1 MIVLFSKILLEIKNK
16 SMRKIIFLIAGIGL
30 GGCSYFSPSYQKP
43 NVQIP
48 NKWSVE
54 SSFSQESIESLP
66 YLAWWQK
73 FNDPDLNR
81 YIESGLQYNMKIQVA
96 KANLEAAQGQL
107 LSAKLSWIPM
117 LNLFGGVINGT
128 SQNSVAPVGNL
139 GTIASSGSFF
149 AILPSYTLNVF
160 TSYTLQKQ
168 AGYNLEAAQNA
179 ELSVRLAVIGQV
191 VSAYFANL
199 AQQQLLAQFTQLD
212 NDLGE
217 LVTIASELD
226 KRGLANGLSVDELRS
241 KQFLVKSQLS
251 VVKKNLTVTQN
262 ALRLLINQ
270 TPGQVQPSNQFSQIN
285 QYQIIPGNLPV
296 SVLAARPDILKAE
309 AELKAANEGISVA
322 SSALLPG
329 VNFNYFYAQ
338 GSGSQNLN
346 SSLLNA
352 GADNTNQQSYYAAYA
367 NWTISP
373 SVFGNIDTNSALFK
387 ASLAQYK
394 FAVTSALHEVD
405 NALAEYN
412 GLNQK
417 MSNDK
422 AAYSNLESSIQ
433 VKQAMLKRGLSTYML
448 VKTAMLEQD
457 LLAIDLTQTKLQ
469 QLIALVN
476 VYQSLG
482 GGYQYNESTVVES
495 K

>member
-1 MIVLFSKILLEIKNK
+1 
-16 SMRKIIFLIAGIGL
+16 MRKIYPLLFGFMV

-48 NKWSVE
+48 NKWSTD
-54 SSFSQESIESLP
+54 SSSLVPNISESLP

-73 FNDPDLNR
+73 FNDPELNR
-81 YIESGLQYNMKIQVA
+81 YIESGLQHNMTIQVA

-107 LSAKLSWIPM
+107 LAVKLNWIPM
-117 LNLFGGVINGT
+117 FNLFGGVINGS
-128 SQNSVAPVGNL
+128 SQNSIAPIGNL
-139 GTIASSGSFF
+139 GTLSSNGSFF

-160 TSYTLQKQ
+160 TNYTLQKQ
-168 AGYNLEAAQNA
+168 AGYNVEVAQNA

-191 VSAYFANL
+191 AAAYFANL
-199 AQQQLLAQFTQLD
+199 AQQQLLQQFTKLY
-212 NDLGE
+212 NDMSE
-217 LVTIASELD
+217 LVNIASEMD
-226 KRGLANGLSVDELRS
+226 KRGLTNTVSVDELKS
-241 KQFLVKSQLS
+241 KQALAKGQLVLIQ
-251 VVKKNLTVTQN
+251 KNLTATQN

-270 TPGQVQPSNQFSQIN
+270 APGLTKNLNQFANIN
-285 QYQIIPGNLPV
+285 PNQIIPGNLPV

-309 AELKAANEGISVA
+309 AQLKAANEGISVA

-329 VNFNYFYAQ
+329 VNLNYFYAQ

-346 SSLLNA
+346 SSLINA

-373 SVFGNIDTNSALFK
+373 SVFGAINTNSALFR

-394 FAVTSALHEVD
+394 FAVNTALHEVD
-405 NALAEYN
+405 NALAAN
-412 GLNQK
+412 NALNQK
-417 MSNDK
+417 MLSDT
-422 AAYSNLESSIQ
+422 AAYSSLESSIQ
-433 VKQAMLKRGLSTYML
+433 VKQAMLKRGLTTYMI
-448 VKTAMLEQD
+448 VKTFSLEQD

-469 QLIALVN
+469 QLISLVN
-476 VYQSLG
+476 LYQSLG
-482 GGYQYNESTVVES
+482 GGYQYNESAMAES